1 MMCWLTFSDP
11 VERKKQ
17 KGKKTKPKKKTKNP
31 ALKPPMPG
39 KVGQGSGS
47 AHGYETD
54 IDSQGQAM
62 KTRAH
67 TLPLATYFS
76 LQSQGRHQPI
86 DQPGAGNSPGQ
97 RGLCV

>member
-1 MMCWLTFSDP
+1 MSHSHFQTP
-11 VERKKQ
+11 VEERRK
-17 KGKKTKPKKKTKNP
+17 GEKKT
-31 ALKPPMPG
+31 ALKPPMPS
-39 KVGQGSGS
+39 KVGQGSGT

-67 TLPLATYFS
+67 TLSLATYFS

-86 DQPGAGNSPGQ
+86 DQPGAGNSLGQ